1 MTDPTVRKEFEY
13 VYACVHPQEPRW
25 SFPKDL
31 SVKSRSKAERMG
43 NSAAVARLISMNVD
57 VCVPHMFCY
66 PGMTTYRSIMEFLN
80 IPFVGCQPD
89 AMALSTHKGQSRGV
103 MQHAGVRV
111 PSGEL
116 LTQGEN
122 EKVTLSPPFI
132 LKPCREDNSMGVVLV
147 TKSEDIKK
155 GLETAFKFDQQVLCE
170 EYIPSGELLTQGENE
185 KEVPD
190 LYTIIKAH
198 KYHILQKQTSLPST
212 TVINPLIIKRTGV
225 VLVTKSEDIK
235 KGLETAFKFDQQVL
249 CEEYI
254 PLGRE
259 LRIGAIEDGE
269 GNICVLPA
277 IEYHLSKEK
286 PIRASTD
293 KLTEDKKGLPT
304 GFAKTVTTCPA
315 KINTKLRAK
324 LVDMV
329 TKAHKALGCRDYSLF
344 DVRVSP
350 SGEPF
355 FLEAGLYCS
364 FSPRSVVVNLCKAT
378 GDSSLGYHA
387 LFRMLIKRAASRKV
401 DVTKLDTQSLGMM
414 KKQQNKKNDPIET
427 KHAA

>member
-1 MTDPTVRKEFEY
+1 VSTKYACECDEGTMTDPTVRKEFEY

-132 LKPCREDNSMGVVLV
+132 LKPCREDNSM
-147 TKSEDIKK
+147 
-155 GLETAFKFDQQVLCE
+155 
-170 EYIPSGELLTQGENE
+170 
-185 KEVPD
+185 
-190 LYTIIKAH
+190 
-198 KYHILQKQTSLPST
+198 
-212 TVINPLIIKRTGV
+212 GV

>member
-1 MTDPTVRKEFEY
+1 VSTKYACECDEGTMTDPTVRKEFEY

-111 PSGEL
+111 
-116 LTQGEN
+116 
-122 EKVTLSPPFI
+122 
-132 LKPCREDNSMGVVLV
+132 
-147 TKSEDIKK
+147 
-155 GLETAFKFDQQVLCE
+155 
-170 EYIPSGELLTQGENE
+170 PSGELLTQGENE